1 MCIEPRSKSTKEFRL
16 LLNLD
21 LEPLDLEP
29 IPKPTE
35 LYSYFYQGDRF
46 QVEMISLSGK
56 NFKLGD
62 KNHGKTT
69 VELQWLEHL
78 WDYEDMIE
86 TGVV

>member
-1 MCIEPRSKSTKEFRL
+1 MKGCVHGTPFKFWKEFHL
-16 LLNLD
+16 QSNLD
-21 LEPLDLEP
+21 PEPLDLEP

-46 QVEMISLSGK
+46 QVEISLPGK

-78 WDYEDMIE
+78 
-86 TGVV
+86 